1 MKRIIIL
8 LFTLLPLIG
17 TSRSHAQWNYV
28 IDNLRA
34 DTVDVYYRQPANTDI
49 GFGLG
54 DRAFILNN
62 GDAVTIA
69 AGDSGCVWL
78 DRTVKVG
85 NKEQTVTT
93 RFATITVNGQKF
105 FVDER
110 TLMFGDNP
118 EGVNDII
125 NFDKDRHS
133 EIWHIYFTG
142 TPYWL
147 AMVLVFISFILFK
160 FSRSAHEGGLAIIP
174 IMFMLAAI
182 AIEIIGTIYVG
193 QDMLWWLDKEQYAIE
208 RIIFNLVLFVFT
220 LLYQLRSMKVYKGNA
235 DVRVWRPVGFAIL
248 GVIAFITCIFISGYH
263 PELDENKLLY
273 TGVALAIGFTVLGI
287 ILTVGKNIKELGFIK
302 GLLFSIYAL
311 IWAIGACVA
320 IALFAMG
327 FFKVFWELIVTV
339 VSSIAIMFLCSH
351 LFPSRTYRDGDK
363 IVEVYEPLHL

>member
-147 AMVLVFISFILFK
+147 AMALVFIAFILFR
-160 FSRSAHEGGLAIIP
+160 FSPSAHEGGLAIIP
-174 IMFMLAAI
+174 ILFMLAAI
-182 AIEIIGTIYVG
+182 AIEVIGTIYVG

-273 TGVALAIGFTVLGI
+273 TGVALAIGFTVLGL

-320 IALFAMG
+320 IVLFAMG
-327 FFKVFWELIVTV
+327 FFKVFWELIVTI
-339 VSSIAIMFLCSH
+339 IAAIGVFFFGSY
-351 LFPSRTYRDGDK
+351 FIPKYTYRKANGD
-363 IVEVYEPLHL
+363 IVEVYEHR

>member
-174 IMFMLAAI
+174 ILFMLAAI
-182 AIEIIGTIYVG
+182 AIEIIGTDY
-193 QDMLWWLDKEQYAIE
+193 MLLESVVTNSVYYGTFFILYLTGRW
-208 RIIFNLVLFVFT
+208 VPT
-220 LLYQLRSMKVYKGNA
+220 L
-235 DVRVWRPVGFAIL
+235 
-248 GVIAFITCIFISGYH
+248 
-263 PELDENKLLY
+263 
-273 TGVALAIGFTVLGI
+273 TG
-287 ILTVGKNIKELGFIK
+287 
-302 GLLFSIYAL
+302 
-311 IWAIGACVA
+311 
-320 IALFAMG
+320 IALMFG
-327 FFKVFWELIVTV
+327 FGNMFDTIVSGV
-339 VSSIAIMFLCSH
+339 VYIHFLRRKQIISQSI
-351 LFPSRTYRDGDK
+351 K
-363 IVEVYEPLHL
+363 

>member
-1 MKRIIIL
+1 MKRIFIL

-174 IMFMLAAI
+174 ILFMLAAI

-273 TGVALAIGFTVLGI
+273 TGVALAIGFTVLGL

-320 IALFAMG
+320 IVLFAMG

-339 VSSIAIMFLCSH
+339 IAAIGVFFFGSY
-351 LFPSRTYRDGDK
+351 FIPKYTYRDSNGD
-363 IVEVYEPLHL
+363 IVEVYERR